1 LKIIEE
7 KFREKNHSFEN
18 QVKVSLFAIGD
29 TFGNVAMYEYEQS
42 PSDKKCSLIFLHRNK
57 EIGYSI
63 ESLSFDIKGKL
74 LIASTSKHF
83 VLLFY
88 IGAMNKISML
98 KKVSKKDFFKQS
110 SLHKKNNQLL
120 DQLHFNN
127 FEENESSLN
136 KIQTIQFNNNNKTNK
151 PVFFRKKAISNVINK
166 NIITFKKKPVEKK
179 NIDQI
184 FVEKSQIKEADLFK
198 IKSNSDKNYVAVINL
213 LKEPQGLLRDTFFR
227 FKYGNVHLN
236 FSDSDTIR
244 ESEHLSQNEKFKVIV
259 SFNDWQQN
267 ASYIKS
273 FKGPC
278 NGIQLNDQFLIVL
291 SENNKMNFYLIK
303 TGKKA
308 MLSFYVPNI
317 YSFSLNE
324 NCLLL
329 VKRNSYFSVIDIS
342 KGDTILTGNAFE
354 LLKEKQNGEE
364 ELISCCKF
372 MLSPSNSVY
381 MVLDNKTYVFNAK
394 LKLWMIS
401 NNFILF
407 SELENTTLS
416 PELSS
421 VNFPKDPSEIFDHI
435 PFSLIEASNNL
446 SKK

>member
-1 LKIIEE
+1 
-7 KFREKNHSFEN
+7 
-18 QVKVSLFAIGD
+18 
-29 TFGNVAMYEYEQS
+29 MYEYEQS
-42 PSDKKCSLIFLHRNK
+42 PNEKKCNLIFLHRNK

-83 VLLFY
+83 VLLFF
-88 IGAMNKISML
+88 IGDMNKISML

-136 KIQTIQFNNNNKTNK
+136 NMQTIQFNNNNKTNK
-151 PVFFRKKAISNVINK
+151 PVFFRKKTTSNVINE
-166 NIITFKKKPVEKK
+166 NIITYKKMPKEKK
-179 NIDQI
+179 NINQI
-184 FVEKSQIKEADLFK
+184 FVERSQIKEADLFK
-198 IKSNSDKNYVAVINL
+198 IKSNSDKNYVAVMNL
-213 LKEPQGLLRDTFFR
+213 LKEPKSLLRDTFYK
-227 FKYGNVHLN
+227 FKFGNVHLN
-236 FSDSDTIR
+236 FSDLDTLR
-244 ESEHLSQNEKFKVIV
+244 DSEHLSQNDKFKIIV
-259 SFNDWQQN
+259 SFNDWQQH
-267 ASYIKS
+267 ASYIKY
-273 FKGPC
+273 FKGLC
-278 NGIQLNDQFLIVL
+278 NGIQLNDEYLVVL
-291 SENNKMNFYLIK
+291 SENNKISLFLIK

-308 MLSFYVPNI
+308 MLSFYIPNF

-324 NCLLL
+324 NYLLL

-342 KGDTILTGNAFE
+342 KGATILTGNAFE

-364 ELISCCKF
+364 ELISSCKF
-372 MLSPSNSVY
+372 VLSPSNSVY
-381 MVLDNKTYVFNAK
+381 MILDKKTYVFNAK
-394 LKLWMIS
+394 LKFWMIS

-416 PELSS
+416 PDLRPI
-421 VNFPKDPSEIFDHI
+421 NFPKDPSEIFDHI